1 MLIFFPLSLFF
12 ENRKVYIYH
21 YVIDVL
27 TQKVRT
33 TEKRFPAIVT
43 TREIYDKLF
52 LLKSEFDVYSFSEVF
67 EHLIEEHKRLKNE

>member
-1 MLIFFPLSLFF
+1 M
-12 ENRKVYIYH
+12 
-21 YVIDVL
+21 
-27 TQKVRT
+27 TQKVRI